1 MAGTSTANLTPVL
14 HLVTC
19 GSVDD
24 GKSTLI
30 GRLLAETD
38 SVPIDTLEYARRTR
52 RGGST
57 IAVGEIDYSLLTD
70 GLEAEREQG
79 ITIDVAY
86 RHMNLPNGRR
96 VLVADSPGHEQ
107 YTRNMAVAASNGDVA
122 VLMVDAARGVRAQ
135 THRHLTICA
144 LMGVKTVI
152 VAVNKMDLVGYEHA
166 TFEEIVGIVRTTAAR
181 LDVPQVIA
189 IPVSAFVGDN
199 ITAPSTQMPW
209 YQGPTLLQALETWE
223 PVELL
228 GEQPF
233 RFPVQFIVRAEGN
246 FRGYAGTVVSGRVS
260 RGDSVVIA
268 DSGRSAI
275 IDRIVTY
282 DLHVDGHIA
291 DLESAETGQAV
302 TITLDHE
309 VDVTRGDVIAGG
321 AGEALQP
328 ADRFAVD
335 MVWLG
340 EEPLAHGRSYLL
352 VSGSRSVPATVTNV
366 RHRLDVVEG
375 HEHAARILEMNDI
388 GRVEV
393 ATDKP
398 VPMDAYNAVRDTGGF
413 LLVDRVTADTVAAGM
428 VRHAMRRST
437 NVVRHDY
444 AVDVEARRLLMGH
457 DAKVVWLTGLS
468 GAGKSTIADAA
479 VRKLH
484 ALGVHTYVLD
494 GDNVRHGLNK
504 DLGFTPEDRAENVR
518 RVAEVSKLMCEA
530 GIVVFVAL
538 VSPFAGDRRAAR
550 ELFAPG
556 AVPRGLRRHPAR
568 RRRRPRHEGPVRQG
582 RRRQPPE
589 PHRRRAGVRGAGV
602 ARAGAARHRRP
613 RCVGRCPRPRR
624 AGRVDVS
631 GPNTTFDPKRV
642 ASLDADGRRGHGG
655 RRARGD
661 RGRDRPGRAQGGA
674 PRACG

>member
-1 MAGTSTANLTPVL
+1 VAGALTPVL

-30 GRLLAETD
+30 GRLLAETN

-57 IAVGEIDYSLLTD
+57 VPVGEIDYSLLTD

-107 YTRNMAVAASNGDVA
+107 YTRNMAVAASNGDVS
-122 VLMVDAARGVRAQ
+122 VLMVDAARGVRPQ
-135 THRHLTICA
+135 THRHLTISA
-144 LMGVKTVI
+144 LMGVKTII
-152 VAVNKMDLVGYEHA
+152 VAVNKMDLVGFEHA
-166 TFEEIVGIVRTTAAR
+166 TYEEIVGIVRTTAAR
-181 LDVPQVIA
+181 LDVPEVIT
-189 IPVSAFVGDN
+189 IPVSAVTGDN
-199 ITAPSTQMPW
+199 ITMRSGNMPW
-209 YQGPTLLQALETWE
+209 YDGPTLLEALEQWE
-223 PVELL
+223 PLDLRPGAEIQ
-228 GEQPF
+228 ESPF

-246 FRGYAGTVVSGRVS
+246 FRGYAGTVVSGSVA
-260 RGDSVVIA
+260 RGDKVVIA
-268 DSGRSAI
+268 DSGRTANV
-275 IDRIVTY
+275 DRIVTY

-291 DLESAETGQAV
+291 DLDRAETGQAV

-309 VDVTRGDVIAGG
+309 VDVTRGDVIASVDGTKV
-321 AGEALQP
+321 EP
-328 ADRFAVD
+328 ADRFAAD
-335 MVWLG
+335 MVWIG

-352 VSGSRSVPATVTNV
+352 VCGPRSVPATVTNV
-366 RHRLDVVEG
+366 RHRLDVVAG
-375 HEHAARILEMNDI
+375 HEHATRVLEMNDI

-398 VPMDAYNAVRDTGGF
+398 IPMDPYGLVRDTGGF

-428 VRHAMRRST
+428 VKHAMRRSA

-457 DAKVVWLTGLS
+457 EAKVVWLTGLS

-479 VRKLH
+479 VRRLH
-484 ALGVHTYVLD
+484 SLGVHTFVLD

-518 RVAEVSKLMCEA
+518 RVAETSKLMVDA
-530 GIVVFVAL
+530 GLVVFVAL
-538 VSPFAGDRRAAR
+538 VSPFIADRRAAR
-550 ELFAPG
+550 DLFEPGQFLEVYVDTPLDVVTERDTKGLYAKAAEGSLPNLTGVGQDYEPPLSPEL
-556 AVPRGLRRHPAR
+556 VLH
-568 RRRRPRHEGPVRQG
+568 
-582 RRRQPPE
+582 
-589 PHRRRAGVRGAGV
+589 GVGE
-602 ARAGAARHRRP
+602 
-613 RCVGRCPRPRR
+613 
-624 AGRVDVS
+624 
-631 GPNTTFDPKRV
+631 
-642 ASLDADGRRGHGG
+642 LDASVDAVV
-655 RRARGD
+655 RAVLGE
-661 RGRDRPGRAQGGA
+661 
-674 PRACG
+674 

>member
-1 MAGTSTANLTPVL
+1 MASNSSLTPVL

-30 GRLLAETD
+30 GRLLSETN
-38 SVPIDTLEYARRTR
+38 SVPIDTLEYAKRTR

-57 IAVGEIDYSLLTD
+57 IPVGEIDYSLLTD

-107 YTRNMAVAASNGDVA
+107 YTRNMAVAASNGDVSI
-122 VLMVDAARGVRAQ
+122 LMVDAARGVRPQ
-135 THRHLTICA
+135 THRHLTISA

-166 TFEEIVGIVRTTAAR
+166 TFEEIVGTVRVTAAR
-181 LDVPQVIA
+181 LNVPEVIA
-189 IPVSAFVGDN
+189 VPVSAFVGDN
-199 ITAPSTQMPW
+199 ITEPSTNMPW
-209 YQGPTLLQALETWE
+209 YSGPTLLKALEDWE
-223 PVELL
+223 PIES
-228 GEQPF
+228 GQDEPF

-246 FRGYAGTVVSGRVS
+246 FRGYAGTVVSGQVS
-260 RGDSVVIA
+260 PGDDVIIA
-268 DSGRSAI
+268 DSGRTAKV
-275 IDRIVTY
+275 DRIVTY

-291 DLESAETGQAV
+291 ELDVAEEGAAV

-309 VDVTRGDVIAGG
+309 VDVTRGDVISAG
-321 AGEALQP
+321 AGELLQP
-328 ADRFAVD
+328 SDRFAAD

-366 RHRLDVVEG
+366 RHRLDVVTG
-375 HEHAARILEMNDI
+375 HEHAARLLSMNDI

-398 VPMDAYNAVRDTGGF
+398 IPMDPYSLCRDTGGF

-437 NVVRHDY
+437 NLVRHDY
-444 AVDVEARRLLMGH
+444 VVDEDARRLLMGH
-457 DAKVVWLTGLS
+457 DSKVVWLTGLS

-504 DLGFTPEDRAENVR
+504 DLGFTAEDRAENVR
-518 RVAEVSKLMCEA
+518 RVAEVSKLMVDA
-530 GIVVFVAL
+530 GLVVFVAL
-538 VSPFAGDRRAAR
+538 VSPFIGDRRAAR
-550 ELFAPG
+550 EIFGPDQFIEVYVDTPLDVVSERDTKGLYAKAAAGNLPNLTGVGQEYEAPEAPELILHG
-556 AVPRGLRRHPAR
+556 VGDLEASVDEL
-568 RRRRPRHEGPVRQG
+568 VRVVLG
-582 RRRQPPE
+582 E
-589 PHRRRAGVRGAGV
+589 
-602 ARAGAARHRRP
+602 
-613 RCVGRCPRPRR
+613 
-624 AGRVDVS
+624 
-631 GPNTTFDPKRV
+631 
-642 ASLDADGRRGHGG
+642 
-655 RRARGD
+655 
-661 RGRDRPGRAQGGA
+661 
-674 PRACG
+674 

>member
-1 MAGTSTANLTPVL
+1 MAANITPVL

-30 GRLLAETD
+30 GRLLADTG

-57 IAVGEIDYSLLTD
+57 IPLGEIDYSLLTD

-122 VLMVDAARGVRAQ
+122 ILMVDAARGVRAQ

-166 TFEEIVGIVRTTAAR
+166 TYEEIVGNVRTSAAR
-181 LDVPQVIA
+181 LEVPQVIP

-199 ITAPSTQMPW
+199 ITEPTTRMPW
-209 YQGPTLLQALETWE
+209 YSGPTLLSALEQWE
-223 PVELL
+223 PLAPNTNDQE
-228 GEQPF
+228 PF
-233 RFPVQFIVRAEGN
+233 RFPVQFVARAEGN
-246 FRGYAGTVVSGRVS
+246 FRGYAGTVVSGGVR
-260 RGDSVVIA
+260 RGDPVVIA
-268 DSGRSAI
+268 DSGRQAVV
-275 IDRIVTY
+275 DRIVTY
-282 DLHVDGHIA
+282 DLHVDGHIKELDHA
-291 DLESAETGQAV
+291 IAGQAV
-302 TITLDHE
+302 TITLDRE
-309 VDVTRGDVIAGG
+309 VDVTRGDVIAGTS
-321 AGEALQP
+321 GEPMQP

-335 MVWLG
+335 MVWIG

-366 RHRLDVVEG
+366 RYKMDVVSG
-375 HEHAARILEMNDI
+375 HHDAARILEMNDI

-393 ATDKP
+393 ATDKL
-398 VPMDAYNAVRDTGGF
+398 VPLDPYALCRDTGGF

-428 VRHAMRRST
+428 VVHQMRRST

-444 AVDVEARRLLMGH
+444 EVDAQARRLLMGH
-457 DAKVVWLTGLS
+457 APKVVWLTGLS

-518 RVAEVSKLMCEA
+518 RVAEVSKLMADA
-530 GIVVFVAL
+530 GLVVFVAL
-538 VSPFAGDRRAAR
+538 VSPFKADRQAAR
-550 ELFAPG
+550 DLFEPGQFVEVYVDTPLDVVSERDTKGLYAKAAAGNLPNLTGVGQGYEAPDDPELVLSGTGELEASVN
-556 AVPRGLRRHPAR
+556 ALVQ
-568 RRRRPRHEGPVRQG
+568 VII
-582 RRRQPPE
+582 PE
-589 PHRRRAGVRGAGV
+589 
-602 ARAGAARHRRP
+602 
-613 RCVGRCPRPRR
+613 
-624 AGRVDVS
+624 
-631 GPNTTFDPKRV
+631 
-642 ASLDADGRRGHGG
+642 
-655 RRARGD
+655 
-661 RGRDRPGRAQGGA
+661 
-674 PRACG
+674 